1 MWVCLCNA
9 DGPEDFQTLDNEIFV
24 TYHLICLCS
33 KKLRGLTFIF
43 FTVQIIKQNGRQRNA
58 LRLTHARWVLR
69 CDSDLRPRGS
79 ACGTYNLVG
88 D

>member
-9 DGPEDFQTLDNEIFV
+9 AGPEGFQTLDNEIFV

-43 FTVQIIKQNGRQRNA
+43 YTVQIIKQNGRQRNA

-79 ACGTYNLVG
+79 ACGIYNLAG

>member
-9 DGPEDFQTLDNEIFV
+9 AGPGGFQTLDSEKFV

-43 FTVQIIKQNGRQRNA
+43 FTVQIIKQNGMQRNV
-58 LRLTHARWVLR
+58 LRLTLAIGVLR

-79 ACGTYNLVG
+79 ACGIYNLVG

>member
-43 FTVQIIKQNGRQRNA
+43 YTVQIIKQNGRQRNA

-69 CDSDLRPRGS
+69 SDSDFQPRGS
-79 ACGTYNLVG
+79 AYGTYNLVG

>member
-24 TYHLICLCS
+24 TCYLICLCS

-43 FTVQIIKQNGRQRNA
+43 FTVQIIKKNGRQRNA

>member
-24 TYHLICLCS
+24 TYHFICLCS

-43 FTVQIIKQNGRQRNA
+43 YTVQIIKQNGRQRNA

-79 ACGTYNLVG
+79 ACGTYNLVE

>member
-9 DGPEDFQTLDNEIFV
+9 AGPGGFQTLDNEIFE

-58 LRLTHARWVLR
+58 LRLTHARWELR
-69 CDSDLRPRGS
+69 CDSDLQPRGS